1 MGIAL
6 ICVSLGLLI
15 MRGRNWLKILR
26 YPNHSECEDR
36 VKWLGGKFD
45 AAGTNKKLRRFKL

>member
-1 MGIAL
+1 
-6 ICVSLGLLI
+6 